1 MSKLN
6 KPAKSQ
12 PVFNHEGAR
21 VQSISPYL
29 QLKRT
34 VLATMLWES
43 GFYESGEEIAARI
56 SNLVPQVAPEKV
68 ASLAIQAR
76 NDQHLRHVPLFVARE
91 MARHDK
97 HKGLVSSVLDEI
109 IQRPDEL
116 TEFLSI
122 YWKTNDGKKTL
133 SAQVKKGLARAFG
146 KFNEYSLAKYNQQN
160 EVKLRD
166 VLFLTHAKPS
176 DISGAGKKAPELVKK
191 TGNQVTYSRG
201 EVHRHTKSVFTKLI
215 NDTLQTPDTWEVA
228 ISACKN
234 EQEKCIEWTRLITE
248 GKLGGLAFLRNLRNM
263 EQCGVS
269 RDVIRKAFT
278 SVNFSRVLPFR
289 FISAAKYAPHFEPEL
304 EQAMFRGCADLP
316 KLKGKTALIID
327 TSPSMFGAPVS
338 VKSEIDRFE
347 AAAALSMLVREVCEE
362 VSIFA
367 FNQQSYSIPP
377 RRGFALRDALAKTQ
391 NGWSCGGLAV
401 EQANKEGYDRII
413 VLTDGE
419 WHVMGAAGTHSYTSE
434 CSGKAQDVSPAP
446 LTDKAYM
453 INVANT
459 QYGVGYGKW
468 TSIDGWS
475 ESVIDYIREF
485 EMLTD

>member
-122 YWKTNDGKKTL
+122 YWKTNGGKKTL

-201 EVHRHTKSVFTKLI
+201 EVRRHAKSVFTKLI

-338 VKSEIDRFE
+338 VKSEINRFE

-419 WHVMGAAGTHSYTSE
+419 WHVMCAAGTHSYTSG
-434 CSGKAQDVSPAP
+434 CTGKAQDVSPAP

>member
-1 MSKLN
+1 MSKTN

-56 SNLVPQVAPEKV
+56 SNLIPQVAPEKV

-122 YWKTNDGKKTL
+122 YWKTNGGKKTL

-191 TGNQVTYSRG
+191 AGNQVTYSRG
-201 EVHRHTKSVFTKLI
+201 EVRRHAKSVFTKLV
-215 NDTLQTPDTWEVA
+215 NDTLETPDTWEVA

-234 EQEKCIEWTRLITE
+234 EQEKRIEWTRLITE

-347 AAAALSMLVREVCEE
+347 AAAALSMLVREICED
-362 VSIFA
+362 VSVFA
-367 FNQQSYSIPP
+367 FNKHSYVVPP
-377 RRGFALRDALAKTQ
+377 RRGFALKDALAKTQ
-391 NGWSCGGLAV
+391 DSYSRGGLAV
-401 EQANKEGYDRII
+401 KQANDEGYDRII

-419 WHVMGAAGTHSYTSE
+419 WHVMDGGT
-434 CSGKAQDVSPAP
+434 GKAQDVSPAP

>member
-1 MSKLN
+1 
-6 KPAKSQ
+6 
-12 PVFNHEGAR
+12 
-21 VQSISPYL
+21 
-29 QLKRT
+29 
-34 VLATMLWES
+34 
-43 GFYESGEEIAARI
+43 
-56 SNLVPQVAPEKV
+56 
-68 ASLAIQAR
+68 
-76 NDQHLRHVPLFVARE
+76 
-91 MARHDK
+91 
-97 HKGLVSSVLDEI
+97 
-109 IQRPDEL
+109 
-116 TEFLSI
+116 
-122 YWKTNDGKKTL
+122 
-133 SAQVKKGLARAFG
+133 
-146 KFNEYSLAKYNQQN
+146 
-160 EVKLRD
+160 
-166 VLFLTHAKPS
+166 
-176 DISGAGKKAPELVKK
+176 
-191 TGNQVTYSRG
+191 
-201 EVHRHTKSVFTKLI
+201 
-215 NDTLQTPDTWEVA
+215 
-228 ISACKN
+228 
-234 EQEKCIEWTRLITE
+234 
-248 GKLGGLAFLRNLRNM
+248 M

-347 AAAALSMLVREVCEE
+347 AAAALSMLVREICED
-362 VSIFA
+362 VSVFA
-367 FNQQSYSIPP
+367 FNRQSYVLPP
-377 RRGFALRDALAKTQ
+377 RRGFALKDALAKTQ
-391 NGWSCGGLAV
+391 DGYSRGGLAV
-401 EQANKEGYDRII
+401 KQANDEGYDRII

-419 WHVMGAAGTHSYTSE
+419 WHVMDGGT
-434 CSGKAQDVSPAP
+434 GKAQDVSPAP